1 MRTCACGGRLSIP
14 DGLTGYW
21 PHVPYR
27 CDNCGTV
34 TYLTMNKGAMA
45 QKATVMSEYDSTQ
58 DTWEHIEKVR
68 QNLFQV
74 TKELAMRSALHDQS
88 KLQSPEKEAHDHFN
102 PRLRHAVYGSDEYK
116 AILAEMSDI
125 PKLHYAKNRHH
136 PEYHSNGVNDMS
148 LVDII
153 EMLCDWKAATERN
166 NGDLAKSIEISIQ
179 RFGIGEQLAQIIRN
193 TARDFGWIVESA

>member
-1 MRTCACGGRLSIP
+1 MKTACKCDGRLSIP

-27 CDNCGTV
+27 CDACGAV

-45 QKATVMSEYDSTQ
+45 QK
-58 DTWEHIEKVR
+58 
-68 QNLFQV
+68 V

-88 KLQSPEKEAHDHFN
+88 KLQSPEKEAHDKYN
-102 PRLRHAVYGSDEYK
+102 PRLRQAVYGSDEYK

-125 PKLHYAKNRHH
+125 PAYHYAHNRHH
-136 PEYHSNGVNDMS
+136 PEHHPNGVNDMS

-166 NGDLAKSIEISIQ
+166 NGDLAKSIEISIR
-179 RFGIGEQLAQIIRN
+179 RFGIGDQLAQIIRN
-193 TARDFGWIVESA
+193 TARDFGWITEQKE